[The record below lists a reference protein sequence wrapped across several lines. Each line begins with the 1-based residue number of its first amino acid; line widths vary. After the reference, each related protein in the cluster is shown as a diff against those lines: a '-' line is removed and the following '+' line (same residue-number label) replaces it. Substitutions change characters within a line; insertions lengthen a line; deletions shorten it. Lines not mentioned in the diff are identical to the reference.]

1 MDLSNYIDVPTR
13 FAALLAKWPELRIKE
28 HRPEIITVGDQIF
41 ISVTMQAWRTPDDP
55 IPCQATCYEPFPG
68 RTPFTKLAEQQN
80 ASTSCLGRL
89 AGLMMSFPKMA
100 SLEEVVNRQ
109 TEEKPKSFTA
119 DKPSEA
125 QLRLLKALGHT
136 DTPPAT
142 KREASALIE
151 ALKEAQVNA
160 NGEAF

>member
-1 MDLSNYIDVPTR
+1 MNLSDYVDVPTR

-109 TEEKPKSFTA
+109 IEEKPKSFA
-119 DKPSEA
+119 SDKPSEA
-125 QLRLLKALGHT
+125 QLRLLKALGHA
-136 DTPPAT
+136 DTVPAT

-151 ALKEAQVNA
+151 ALKAKQVNA

>member
-55 IPCQATCYEPFPG
+55 LPCQATCYEPFPG

-100 SLEEVVNRQ
+100 SLEEVINRQ
-109 TEEKPKSFTA
+109 TEEKPKSFIA

>member
-1 MDLSNYIDVPTR
+1 MNLSDYVDVPTR

-55 IPCQATCYEPFPG
+55 LPCQATCYEPFPG
-68 RTPFTKLAEQQN
+68 RTP
-80 ASTSCLGRL
+80 
-89 AGLMMSFPKMA
+89 
-100 SLEEVVNRQ
+100 
-109 TEEKPKSFTA
+109 KSFA
-119 DKPSEA
+119 SDKPSEA

>member
-28 HRPEIITVGDQIF
+28 HRPGIIAVGDQIF

-55 IPCQATCYEPFPG
+55 LPCQATCYEPFPG

-100 SLEEVVNRQ
+100 SLEEVINRQ